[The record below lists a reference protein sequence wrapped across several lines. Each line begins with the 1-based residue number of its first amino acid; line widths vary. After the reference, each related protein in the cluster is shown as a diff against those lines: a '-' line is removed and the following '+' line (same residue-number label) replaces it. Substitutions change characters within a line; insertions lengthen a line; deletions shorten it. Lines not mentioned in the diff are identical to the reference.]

1 MTDLLL
7 AIADNAQFNL
17 GILWTLK
24 AVHGLLVGNL
34 LTYKGRIVNLNNLI
48 ASQHTGTLGRT
59 ITNHVL
65 HTDGVL
71 TDGKLDTDAKERAAQ
86 VVVGNLAITGTD
98 VNRMGIELSQNLRHG
113 FLNQLVDVNRIHILI
128 VDDME
133 QVVELV
139 TTRVDDIQAVA

>member
-1 MTDLLL
+1 M
-7 AIADNAQFNL
+7 
-17 GILWTLK
+17 
-24 AVHGLLVGNL
+24 
-34 LTYKGRIVNLNNLI
+34 
-48 ASQHTGTLGRT
+48 
-59 ITNHVL
+59 

-71 TDGKLDTDAKERAAQ
+71 TDGKLDTDTKERAAQ

-113 FLNQLVDVNRIHILI
+113 FLNQLVDVHRIHILI